1 MDGEEIPFDKRISEN
16 AEDRRI
22 MSCSYRRANDMN
34 IPDLD
39 GKKRFSPKQCLLI
52 ILKILINLFKN
63 SGVSPRRFF
72 FLQEKNHRV
81 RFFDYTDKIAA
92 SGLQLKR

>member
-16 AEDRRI
+16 AENRRI
-22 MSCSYRRANDMN
+22 MPCSYRRANDIN
-34 IPDLD
+34 IPGLD

-52 ILKILINLFKN
+52 ILEIPINLFEN
-63 SGVSPRRFF
+63 SGVSPCRFF
-72 FLQEKNHRV
+72 FLQEENHRV
-81 RFFDYTDKIAA
+81 RFFDYTGKIAA